1 MSSIPKPIESPQD
14 FGSGHMSP
22 EAIMMFEQL
31 GRVGNSATGEA
42 YQRTQKANETVR
54 VDDAGTYVY
63 VGYAVVGS
71 PTSTAVWKIKRI
83 KTTNVVEVLYA
94 GGTAFYN
101 SIWDNR
107 SSLSYS

>member
-1 MSSIPKPIESPQD
+1 MYQIDSVSKMGNGIN
-14 FGSGHMSP
+14 SP
-22 EAIMMFEQL
+22 EALMMWEMF
-31 GRVGNSATGEA
+31 GRVGNSTDGEA

-107 SSLSYS
+107 ASLSYS

>member
-1 MSSIPKPIESPQD
+1 MMPPITRPD
-14 FGSGHMSP
+14 MIGSGHNSP
-22 EAIMMFEQL
+22 EAWIMWEQL
-31 GRVGNSATGEA
+31 GHVGNSATGEA

-71 PTSTAVWKIKRI
+71 STSTAVWKIKRI

>member
-1 MSSIPKPIESPQD
+1 MSNFPKVSD
-14 FGSGHMSP
+14 LGSGHLSP
-22 EAIMMFEQL
+22 EALMMYEQL

-42 YQRTQKANETVR
+42 YQRTQQANETVR

-107 SSLSYS
+107 ASLSYS

>member
-1 MSSIPKPIESPQD
+1 MSNYPSVENL
-14 FGSGHMSP
+14 GTGTLTP
-22 EAIMMFEQL
+22 EALMMYNQF
-31 GRVGNSATGEA
+31 GRVGNSTDGEA
-42 YQRTQKANETVR
+42 YGRTQKANETVR

-107 SSLSYS
+107 ASLSYS

>member
-1 MSSIPKPIESPQD
+1 MSGVTEL
-14 FGSGHMSP
+14 GNGRLSP
-22 EAIMMFEQL
+22 EAIMMYEQFA
-31 GRVGNSATGEA
+31 RIGNVESGEA
-42 YQRTQKANETVR
+42 YQRIQKANETVR

-101 SIWDNR
+101 SIWNNR
-107 SSLSYS
+107 ASLSYS

>member
-1 MSSIPKPIESPQD
+1 MYNIDSVSKM
-14 FGSGHMSP
+14 GSGINSP
-22 EAIMMFEQL
+22 EALMMWEQFS
-31 GRVGNSATGEA
+31 RVGNSANGEA
-42 YQRTQKANETVR
+42 FQRIQKANETVR

-63 VGYAVVGS
+63 VGYAVVAS

-107 SSLSYS
+107 ASLSYS

>member
-1 MSSIPKPIESPQD
+1 MANLNSVD
-14 FGSGHMSP
+14 AMGSGINSP
-22 EAIMMFEQL
+22 EALMMYEQL

-101 SIWDNR
+101 SIWNNR
-107 SSLSYS
+107 ASLSYS

>member
-1 MSSIPKPIESPQD
+1 MANPNIID
-14 FGSGHMSP
+14 GMGSGKNTP
-22 EAIMMFEQL
+22 EAIMMYNQF
-31 GRVGNSATGEA
+31 GRVGNSTDGEA
-42 YQRTQKANETVR
+42 YQRIQKANEKVE

>member
-1 MSSIPKPIESPQD
+1 MYNIDSVSKM
-14 FGSGHMSP
+14 GSGINSP
-22 EAIMMFEQL
+22 EALMMWEQL
-31 GRVGNSATGEA
+31 GRVGNSASGEA

-71 PTSTAVWKIKRI
+71 STSAAVWKIKRI

-107 SSLSYS
+107 ASLSYS

>member
-1 MSSIPKPIESPQD
+1 MTFPVPQTSPEQL
-14 FGSGHMSP
+14 GSGHMSP
-22 EAIMMFEQL
+22 EAIMMWEQL
-31 GRVGNSATGEA
+31 GRIGGVATGEA

-107 SSLSYS
+107 ASLSYS

>member
-1 MSSIPKPIESPQD
+1 MPPITRPD
-14 FGSGHMSP
+14 MIGSGHNSP
-22 EAIMMFEQL
+22 EAWILWEQL
-31 GRVGNSATGEA
+31 GHVGNSSSGEA

-107 SSLSYS
+107 ASLSYS

>member
-1 MSSIPKPIESPQD
+1 MPDITRPDMI
-14 FGSGHMSP
+14 GSGHNSP
-22 EAIMMFEQL
+22 EAWILWEQL
-31 GRVGNSATGEA
+31 GHVGNAQNGEA

-83 KTTNVVEVLYA
+83 KTTNVVEVTYA

-101 SIWDNR
+101 SVWNDR
-107 SSLSYS
+107 LTLSYS

>member
-1 MSSIPKPIESPQD
+1 MSMPPITRPD
-14 FGSGHMSP
+14 MIGSGHNSP
-22 EAIMMFEQL
+22 EAWMMWEQL
-31 GRVGNSATGEA
+31 GHVGNSESGEG
-42 YQRTQKANETVR
+42 YQRTQKANETIR

>member
-1 MSSIPKPIESPQD
+1 MPPITKPDMI
-14 FGSGHMSP
+14 GSGHNSP
-22 EAIMMFEQL
+22 EAWMMWEQL
-31 GRVGNSATGEA
+31 GHVGNTQDGEA
-42 YQRTQKANETVR
+42 FQRTQKANETVR

-71 PTSTAVWKIKRI
+71 STSAAVWKIKRI

-101 SIWDNR
+101 SIWSNR
-107 SSLSYS
+107 ASLSYS

>member
-1 MSSIPKPIESPQD
+1 MALPPITKPDMI
-14 FGSGHMSP
+14 GSGHNSP
-22 EAIMMFEQL
+22 EAWMMWEQL
-31 GRVGNSATGEA
+31 GHVGNTQDGEA

-63 VGYAVVGS
+63 VGYAIVGS
-71 PTSTAVWKIKRI
+71 TTSSAVWKIKRI

-94 GGTAFYN
+94 GGNAFYDN
-101 SIWDNR
+101 VWDDR

>member
-1 MSSIPKPIESPQD
+1 MSIFGGITD
-14 FGSGHMSP
+14 MGSGHNSP
-22 EAIMMFEQL
+22 EAIMMYEQF
-31 GRVGNSATGEA
+31 GRIGNSINGEA

-71 PTSTAVWKIKRI
+71 STSAAVWKIKRI

-101 SIWDNR
+101 SIWNNR
-107 SSLSYS
+107 ASLSYS

>member
-1 MSSIPKPIESPQD
+1 MPSITKPDMI
-14 FGSGHMSP
+14 GSGHNSP
-22 EAIMMFEQL
+22 EAWMMWEQL
-31 GRVGNSATGEA
+31 GHVGNTQDGEA

-101 SIWDNR
+101 SIWNNR
-107 SSLSYS
+107 ASLSYS